1 MDTSP
6 HHLPV
11 DARSFPPLEDQMSLF
26 LVLNPIGLFWPLLHL
41 SAPASS
47 WNVPSGPHPPHLGL
61 LSFPS
66 RLP

>member
-11 DARSFPPLEDQMSLF
+11 DAWSFPPLEDQMSL
-26 LVLNPIGLFWPLLHL
+26 NRIGLFWPLLHL
-41 SAPASS
+41 SALSSS
-47 WNVPSGPHPPHLGL
+47 WNVPSGPHPPHMGL